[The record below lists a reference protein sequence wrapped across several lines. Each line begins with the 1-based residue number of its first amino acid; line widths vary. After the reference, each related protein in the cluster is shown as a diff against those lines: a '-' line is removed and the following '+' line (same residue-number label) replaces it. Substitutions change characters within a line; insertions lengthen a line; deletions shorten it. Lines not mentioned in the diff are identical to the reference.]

1 MSRPYSTEILTRW
14 MDADAYGHVNN
25 AQYYSYFDTA
35 VTSWLIGEAGVDPGT
50 DPSIGICVESKC
62 HFKAPLSFPETI
74 TAAVSIAKV
83 TRSTARFQIT
93 LFDAK
98 GAEAAEGYF
107 VHVQVDRQTRR
118 PTPIP
123 PQVRERMQEL

>member
-1 MSRPYSTEILTRW
+1 VSPSYRTEILTRW

-35 VTSWLIGEAGVDPGT
+35 VTSWLIAEAGVDPAT
-50 DPSIGICVESKC
+50 DPSIGLCVESKC

-74 TAAVSIAKV
+74 TAAVSIGKV
-83 TRSTARFQIT
+83 TRSTARFEIT
-93 LFDAK
+93 LFDAS

-107 VHVQVDRQTRR
+107 VHVQVDRQSRR

-123 PQVRERMQEL
+123 ARLRELMQEL